1 MSAIMTHRR
10 IMFDPFDPTPEDIH
24 IRDIAHALSLLCRA
38 NGHFP
43 HFYSVGQHSVLCMRE
58 AEARGYSRRV
68 RLGCLL
74 HDASEAYLS
83 DVTRPIKPLLPAY
96 LEVEK
101 SLQNMIFDKW
111 ITPALS
117 EEEQAL
123 IREIDD
129 AILHY
134 EFLTMMGHAIYDPA
148 PILSS
153 SPSFD
158 FVMFDEIEQAFL
170 QGFEAL
176 TAE

>member
-1 MSAIMTHRR
+1 LTLESLQTVFKGCVDFYTQPLELRGDPERKLTLCFVAGMMRMERAADYVLRDNPDVVRVFVHA
-10 IMFDPFDPTPEDIH
+10 PFDYCVQVLEERYGMPE
-24 IRDIAHALSLLCRA
+24 RDAK
-38 NGHFP
+38 
-43 HFYSVGQHSVLCMRE
+43 
-58 AEARGYSRRV
+58 RV
-68 RLGCLL
+68 
-74 HDASEAYLS
+74 
-83 DVTRPIKPLLPAY
+83 
-96 LEVEK
+96 
-101 SLQNMIFDKW
+101 
-111 ITPALS
+111 
-117 EEEQAL
+117 

>member
-10 IMFDPFDPTPEDIH
+10 IMFDPFQPNPEDIH

-58 AEARGYSRRV
+58 AEVRGYSRRV
-68 RLGCLL
+68 QLGCLL